1 MTEHARQV
9 LPNSLPITETFWK
22 ARISD
27 IIARVQREQELND
40 RQLAE
45 RVYCSA
51 ETITN
56 ARNGDNK
63 LSGHTLFNL
72 LLVSPT
78 ALEGLLHHFDR
89 RSVPLGA
96 KCDTDAMPS
105 TAAVMHKLAVASH
118 DGRISDRECLEMEAT
133 LDAAIEALSGIKSRC
148 LSIREQ
154 RA

>member
-1 MTEHARQV
+1 MNMQARQV
-9 LPNSLPITETFWK
+9 LPNSLPITETFLK
-22 ARISD
+22 ARIAD
-27 IIARVQREQELND
+27 IIARVQREQEYND

-78 ALEGLLHHFDR
+78 ALEGLL
-89 RSVPLGA
+89 PL
-96 KCDTDAMPS
+96 
-105 TAAVMHKLAVASH
+105 
-118 DGRISDRECLEMEAT
+118 
-133 LDAAIEALSGIKSRC
+133 
-148 LSIREQ
+148 
-154 RA
+154 

>member
-1 MTEHARQV
+1 MNMRARQV
-9 LPNSLPITETFWK
+9 LPNSHPVTESFLK
-22 ARISD
+22 ARVSD
-27 IIARVQREQELND
+27 IIGRIQREEGFND

-56 ARNGDNK
+56 ARNGENK
-63 LSGHTLFNL
+63 LSAHTLFNL

-96 KCDTDAMPS
+96 KCDTDVLTS
-105 TAAVMHKLAVASH
+105 VT
-118 DGRISDRECLEMEAT
+118 G
-133 LDAAIEALSGIKSRC
+133 ALH
-148 LSIREQ
+148 